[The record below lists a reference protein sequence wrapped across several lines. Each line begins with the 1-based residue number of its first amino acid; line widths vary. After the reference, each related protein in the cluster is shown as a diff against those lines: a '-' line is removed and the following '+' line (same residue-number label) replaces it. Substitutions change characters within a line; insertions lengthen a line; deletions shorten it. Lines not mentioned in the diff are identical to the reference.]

1 MSDKKKVSKNP
12 MFNIGDIVKHRIYPF
27 RGVIVDVDPEFS
39 NTEEWYQSIPAAIR
53 PKKDQPFYHVFAEND
68 QVFYSAYVSQQ
79 NLLIDDS
86 QVPVEHPDVP
96 VFFGGFD
103 GKSYEILEHSKN

>member
-1 MSDKKKVSKNP
+1 MKLEHLNST
-12 MFNIGDIVKHRIYPF
+12 NIWFPTLFYAQI
-27 RGVIVDVDPEFS
+27 
-39 NTEEWYQSIPAAIR
+39 
-53 PKKDQPFYHVFAEND
+53 YHVFAEND

-79 NLLIDDS
+79 NLTIDDS
-86 QVPVEHPDVP
+86 QIPVEHPDVP

>member
-1 MSDKKKVSKNP
+1 MAVNTAKFS
-12 MFNIGDIVKHRIYPF
+12 IGDVVRHKHFNF
-27 RGVIVDVDPEFS
+27 RGVIYDVDFEFNNS
-39 NTEEWYQSIPAAIR
+39 EEWYQSIHSEIR
-53 PKKDQPFYHVFAEND
+53 PKKEQPFYHVFAEND

-96 VFFGGFD
+96 IFFGEFNGR
-103 GKSYEILEHSKN
+103 SYNILDATKN

>member
-1 MSDKKKVSKNP
+1 MKKTIETEYALGQV
-12 MFNIGDIVKHRIYPF
+12 VKHKYLDF
-27 RGVIVDVDPEFS
+27 RGVIYDVDPEFN

-53 PKKDQPFYHVFAEND
+53 PNKDQPFYHVFAEND

-79 NLLIDDS
+79 NLSVDDS
-86 QVPVEHPDVP
+86 RIPVEHPDVP

-103 GKSYEILEHSKN
+103 GEAYEILENSKN